1 MWRKNGIGNLNSH
14 GGMRSPSRTLVL
26 AALIALVIPACSLFE
41 SEGIDVEAAQE
52 QFCSDLSDYID
63 SIDEYGGLFQDVEL
77 TVGDVK
83 TAADELATGRETV
96 EDSAEQFRTAVEA
109 DPSSGVTIDVI
120 EPESIQAVQEAEEA
134 FAAASD
140 IEDRTPLVDAG
151 VEFSSAAYQL
161 EVAWVRLFADAG
173 CLDEDMQA
181 RADAQQFVSEYVS
194 GIQSDLATLGYYT
207 GSIDGIYGPLTIQAV
222 MTFQE
227 DHDLPVTGL
236 LDPPTQ
242 AVLADQLGTQ
252 TSAQVGALQAILIST
267 GHYSGPVDGV
277 WSEAVEESLI
287 AFQEELG
294 VPATGVV
301 DAATLRA
308 FEQALQEAG
317 QEPEFPT
324 TTAGGPRPTVPAD
337 TTTTTAPDTTTT
349 TPEEQTTLLDVL
361 EESGQ
366 FEAFLEAVATAGLE
380 DMLTGPGPVTVFVPT
395 DDAIEAAD
403 LPGGANALADILL
416 YHFVDDAYGAFDM
429 VEAET
434 LTTEQGADIAV
445 TVVDGFIT
453 LNGSAT
459 VTITNIT
466 ASNGVAHV
474 VDQVLAI
481 PVD

>member
-1 MWRKNGIGNLNSH
+1 
-14 GGMRSPSRTLVL
+14 MRSPSRPLVL
-26 AALIALVIPACSLFE
+26 AALIALVVPACSLFE
-41 SEGIDVEAAQE
+41 SSEGIDVEAAQE
-52 QFCSDLSDYID
+52 QFCADLSDYID
-63 SIDEYGGLFQDVEL
+63 SIDAYGGLFQDVEL

-96 EDSAEQFRTAVEA
+96 ENSAEQFRTAVEA
-109 DPSSGVTIDVI
+109 DPGSGVTIDVV
-120 EPESIQAVQEAEEA
+120 EPESIEAVQEAEEA

-161 EVAWVRLFADAG
+161 EVAWIRLFADAG

-181 RADAQQFVSEYVS
+181 RAEAQQFVSEYVS

-287 AFQEELG
+287 DFQEELG

-337 TTTTTAPDTTTT
+337 TTTTTAPDDTTTT
-349 TPEEQTTLLDVL
+349 SPEEETTLLDVL

-366 FEAFLEAVATAGLE
+366 FEAFLDAVETAGLE
-380 DMLTGPGPVTVFVPT
+380 DMLAGPGLITVFVPT

-416 YHFVDDAYGAFDM
+416 YHFIDDAYGAFDM

-434 LTTEQGADIAV
+434 LTTEQGADITV
-445 TVVDGFIT
+445 TVVDGLIT
-453 LNGSAT
+453 LNESAT
-459 VTITNIT
+459 ATITNIT

-474 VDQVLAI
+474 VNEVLAI